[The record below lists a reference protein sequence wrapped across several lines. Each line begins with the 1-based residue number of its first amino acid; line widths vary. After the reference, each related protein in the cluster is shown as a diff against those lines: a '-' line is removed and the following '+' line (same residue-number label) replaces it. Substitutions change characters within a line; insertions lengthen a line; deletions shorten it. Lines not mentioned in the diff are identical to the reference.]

1 MGIYVG
7 IQFSNGKILNDL
19 ANEFVN
25 RGIKSSGHSND
36 IMDREKKNE
45 SKFKIHLVNEC

>member
-7 IQFSNGKILNDL
+7 IQFSNGKILNDQ

-36 IMDREKKNE
+36 IMDREKK
-45 SKFKIHLVNEC
+45 KRIKIQNPFS